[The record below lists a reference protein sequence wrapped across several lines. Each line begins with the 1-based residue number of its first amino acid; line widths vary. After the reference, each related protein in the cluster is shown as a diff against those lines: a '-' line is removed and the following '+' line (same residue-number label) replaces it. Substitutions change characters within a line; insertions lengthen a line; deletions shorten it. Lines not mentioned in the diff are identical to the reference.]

1 MPCHAILY
9 MSLLPPECHMVC
21 CRLSLGK
28 TSHAMPCNT
37 IHVLI
42 ATRMSHGLL
51 SPVTGKTSHAMS
63 CHAIHVLIA
72 IRISRGLL
80 LPVTGGNKSCHATLY
95 MSLLPPE
102 HHLVCCCLSL
112 GKQVM
117 PCHVIPCHT
126 IHVLIAIRTSHGLLS
141 PVTEGSKSCDNRLH
155 HTIPY
160 ASLPSACHIV
170 CCRLSLGE
178 ASHAMSVP
186 TIPYNTAISTSHGLL
201 SILSGATKSHHTHTT
216 SVITSHHTTAYCTI

>member
-1 MPCHAILY
+1 MQYYTCPYCHQNVTWSAVTRHWENKPCH
-9 MSLLPPECHMVC
+9 V
-21 CRLSLGK
+21 
-28 TSHAMPCNT
+28 
-37 IHVLI
+37 
-42 ATRMSHGLL
+42 
-51 SPVTGKTSHAMS
+51 MS
-63 CHAIHVLIA
+63 CHTCPYCYQNITWSAVA
-72 IRISRGLL
+72 
-80 LPVTGGNKSCHATLY
+80 CHW
-95 MSLLPPE
+95 
-102 HHLVCCCLSL
+102 

-117 PCHVIPCHT
+117 PCHT

-170 CCRLSLGE
+170 CCRLSMGE